1 MDRQTLLAVLIGT
14 CIVNGIFSPYLRV
27 AIPITAVLMPEL
39 FPRTVE
45 WVLFW
50 SSVLLASATLLFSG
64 VPAALY
70 ERLVERDPQGAA
82 SMWIWL
88 AGAAML
94 SLPAAQNVAASFLAS
109 GRA

>member
-1 MDRQTLLAVLIGT
+1 MLDRHTLLVMVLGLSI
-14 CIVNGIFSPYLRV
+14 INGIFSPYLN
-27 AIPITAVLMPEL
+27 IAVPVSAALLPEL

-50 SSVLLASATLLFSG
+50 GSVLLSSATLLVSG

-70 ERLVERDPQGAA
+70 ERLVGDDPEATI

-88 AGAAML
+88 ACAAFL
-94 SLPAAQNVAASFLAS
+94 TSPAVARLA
-109 GRA
+109 

>member
-1 MDRQTLLAVLIGT
+1 MDRHNLLPIVLGV
-14 CIVNGIFSPYLRV
+14 CIVNGIFSPYLKL

-70 ERLVERDPQGAA
+70 ERLVERKPESAT

-88 AGAAML
+88 AGVMTL
-94 SLPAAQNVAASFLAS
+94 SLPAASRFL
-109 GRA
+109 